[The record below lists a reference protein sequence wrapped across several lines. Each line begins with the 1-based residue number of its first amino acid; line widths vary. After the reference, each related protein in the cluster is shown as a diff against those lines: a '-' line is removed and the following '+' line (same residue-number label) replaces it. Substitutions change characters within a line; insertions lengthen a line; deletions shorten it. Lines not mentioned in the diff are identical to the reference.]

1 MREESGKSGV
11 HGEESV
17 CREGRE
23 GVRERDWDSDGWKGF
38 GERRQKKKWEGFG
51 ERRWRKGKVAEERA
65 EQAGLGKKPLVT
77 GSAQLIDNKHKIIVI
92 GYNFNKCSTLYF
104 LCLWDKAP
112 VTWHFQC
119 TQGQWTF
126 KWTSP
131 ILVPG
136 WPG

>member
-1 MREESGKSGV
+1 MSGKGT
-11 HGEESV
+11 GTEK
-17 CREGRE
+17 
-23 GVRERDWDSDGWKGF
+23 GWKGF

-92 GYNFNKCSTLYF
+92 DYNFNKCSTLYF

-131 ILVPG
+131 IVVPG
-136 WPG
+136 RHRVGGGGVGRQTVTPRTTN